1 MYIVQA
7 KNGKNTKW
15 GLVYNLCFHKFRFLS
30 FGHLKFELARLTAAI
45 YIIKLGLP
53 AWTLVIGM

>member
-45 YIIKLGLP
+45 YIIKLDLP
-53 AWTLVIGM
+53 